1 MFKNL
6 KLVRPP
12 VFEKPNTFLQ
22 TSKKVFTKET
32 GTRLL
37 NAMQRLGKTLQFPIA
52 VLPFAAILNR
62 FGALGMAYAPLATN
76 PVGYWIS
83 HIIQIPGGI
92 IFSDLPLFF
101 AIGCGFGL
109 AKDNRGEAS
118 LAAVAFYV
126 VTVALTKEH
135 SLPEMI
141 YGHMKAGAGMF
152 LRDPQ
157 GNLTTHLKLYYA
169 FRGGKLAYVLD
180 IGVVG
185 GIVAGCFTAFLYN
198 RTKNIQLPQV
208 LSFFGGRRFVPML
221 AIAVAVPTA
230 FIYAIIWPWVQY
242 GLTQFGNAISG
253 SGAAAVGGAF
263 AYGVLNRILL
273 PFGMHQILNIFLWF
287 QLPITGQHIAPG
299 TGAVLNNGANLT
311 VNGDINAFT
320 AGIFGSGNFQSGYFP
335 IMMGGLPA
343 AVIAM
348 IYTARKENRQAVA
361 GFLAGAA
368 GISFLT
374 GITEPIEFTFVFL
387 SPVLWLAH
395 AFLTGISN
403 AVVIGMH
410 IHVGFGFSSGFIDY
424 VISFAQS
431 WGFANHEGFV
441 NGSAFKV
448 LSNPLW
454 IFLLSAIFFA
464 LYFVTFSWIIKKM
477 NIQTPGRE
485 ENYVAPIRK
494 TKNKGSKSKKVSKY
508 ETIAKTIIEAISAEN
523 IAAVSNCATRLRI
536 QLASKDVKVDEEKI
550 KGCGVYG
557 LTRVGDKSLQIVIGP
572 DVEHVTDIVKE
583 ILKL

>member
-6 KLVRPP
+6 RLVKQPT
-12 VFEKPNTFLQ
+12 FEKPNTFFEG
-22 TSKKVFTKET
+22 SKKLFNKDA
-32 GTRLL
+32 GMRML

-62 FGALGMAYAPLATN
+62 FGALGLAYAHQDTN
-76 PVGYWIS
+76 PVGFWIS
-83 HIIQIPGGI
+83 TIVQIPGGI
-92 IFSDLPLFF
+92 IFTKLALFF

-118 LAAVAFYV
+118 LAAVAFFV
-126 VTVALTKEH
+126 VTLALTGQH

-141 YGHMKAGAGMF
+141 YGHMKANANMY
-152 LRDPQ
+152 LRDAQ
-157 GNLTTHLKLYYA
+157 GNLTTNLKLYYA
-169 FRGGKLAYVLD
+169 YQGGALKYVLD

-198 RTKNIQLPQV
+198 RTKNINLPQV

-221 AIAVAVPTA
+221 AITVAVPTS
-230 FIYAIIWPWVQY
+230 FVYAIIWPWVQY
-242 GLTQFGNAISG
+242 GLTIFGHSIQG
-253 SGAAAVGGAF
+253 SGAAGVGGAF
-263 AYGVLNRILL
+263 AYGLLNRILL

-287 QLPITGQHIAPG
+287 QLPISGQHIAPG
-299 TGAVLNNGANLT
+299 TGAVLNNGQILT

-343 AVIAM
+343 AVVAM
-348 IYTARKENRQAVA
+348 IYTAKKENREAVA

-387 SPVLWLAH
+387 SPVLWLMH
-395 AFLTGISN
+395 AFFTGISN
-403 AVVIGMH
+403 AIIIGMH

-431 WGFANHEGFV
+431 WGFAHHEGV
-441 NGSAFKV
+441 LNGGGIGV
-448 LSNPLW
+448 LANPLW
-454 IFLLSAIFFA
+454 IFPISAAFFA
-464 LYFVTFSWIIKKM
+464 LYFVSFYWVIKKM

-485 ENYVAPIRK
+485 DNFVAPVKVKK
-494 TKNKGSKSKKVSKY
+494 TKKGSKTSKY
-508 ETIAKTIIEAISAEN
+508 DTMAKGIIEAIGADN
-523 IAAVSNCATRLRI
+523 IVSVSNCATRLRI
-536 QLASKDVKVDEEKI
+536 QLASKDVKIDEAKI
-550 KGCGVYG
+550 KATGVYG
-557 LTRVGDKSLQIVIGP
+557 LTRVGDTSLQIVIGP
-572 DVEHVTDIVKE
+572 DVEHVTDITKQ